1 MNPRTITA
9 ADIERIL
16 DGIDF
21 QALIAKHQ
29 VQG

>member
-1 MNPRTITA
+1 MKPITA

-29 VQG
+29 VSQ

>member
-1 MNPRTITA
+1 MTRRAITP

-21 QALIAKHQ
+21 LGLVLKHQ
-29 VQG
+29 VQQ